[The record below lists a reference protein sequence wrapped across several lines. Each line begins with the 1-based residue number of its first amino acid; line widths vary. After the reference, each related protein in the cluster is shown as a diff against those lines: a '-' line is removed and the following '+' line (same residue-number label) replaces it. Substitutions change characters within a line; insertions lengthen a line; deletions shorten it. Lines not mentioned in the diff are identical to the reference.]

1 MTIDKLTT
9 RDTKSRRDTTLS
21 RQRLCDPSDASSLL
35 PRREEM
41 REGISIAA
49 PVYRELSRSK
59 EQMWLATSL
68 RIGQHDGPFP
78 SRALL
83 IFLNKATLLSSPLLR
98 SSRYAL
104 ISPLHSATLLS
115 PLYIATSLSPA
126 LSKGPPRSPS
136 PPLSPQGHFA
146 ILSSLSTGPLCSH
159 LSTVPL
165 LSPLLFA
172 LLSSLQMPLCSPL
185 LSPKC
190 HFVFISSTM
199 PPFSLLLSLKGH
211 HTLLSSLH
219 GATLLYSPLSTMPHC
234 FLLLSP

>member
-9 RDTKSRRDTTLS
+9 SDTKSRRDTTLS
-21 RQRLCDPSDASSLL
+21 RQRLCDPSGAFSLL

-41 REGISIAA
+41 REGIPVAA
-49 PVYRELSRSK
+49 PVYRELSRPK

-83 IFLNKATLLSSPLLR
+83 IFLNKATLLSS
-98 SSRYAL
+98 
-104 ISPLHSATLLS
+104 
-115 PLYIATSLSPA
+115 LYIATSLSPA
-126 LSKGPPRSPS
+126 LSKGPPCSPS

-172 LLSSLQMPLCSPL
+172 LLSSLQMTLCSPL

-199 PPFSLLLSLKGH
+199 PLFSLLLSLKGH

-219 GATLLYSPLSTMPHC
+219 GATLLYSPLSTMPRC

>member
-1 MTIDKLTT
+1 
-9 RDTKSRRDTTLS
+9 
-21 RQRLCDPSDASSLL
+21 
-35 PRREEM
+35 M